1 MSKREVGLLR
11 LLQQPYSFGLDNPL
25 TGTRRNIVAVDNAT
39 VVLTADQCGATVLLG
54 GSGAGTATLPSVENG
69 VWFNFMV
76 ISAHQHVIN
85 GGASVMQGCIHHNTN
100 ATTTARVAA
109 SNESSLTLHGSNAAI
124 GDAVRIVSNGTNW
137 YVDGL
142 TNDVPVFA

>member
-1 MSKREVGLLR
+1 MKDNLLSNGFRNPNLTKDHKKYTKTANFSRYLKQKMSKREVGLLR

-76 ISAHQHVIN
+76 IPFALGLIK
-85 GGASVMQGCIHHNTN
+85 
-100 ATTTARVAA
+100 
-109 SNESSLTLHGSNAAI
+109 GSHYDI
-124 GDAVRIVSNGTNW
+124 I
-137 YVDGL
+137 
-142 TNDVPVFA
+142 F